1 MKTPPT
7 LLPFACVVL
16 ALAGIALGN
25 GAWRSV
31 RETLDAPGGQSVA
44 VEAASES
51 RATPTQP
58 LAIARADA
66 TPAAPAPQ
74 EQEPAPVQDADPH
87 AGNLLF
93 DRERLLAAKQALLA
107 MPELEGRDMR
117 VFDSIHA
124 YDDGRINL
132 KLLDPRQPGN
142 MDEYNF
148 KDGAWRKGAAVNPRL
163 LPAMI
168 NPASDNAPLQRIDFE
183 GFYRVATALQEQREG
198 LSAEPGQVEHIYL
211 LIRRGG
217 RLRWLPDDV
226 DGDRKSVR
234 VVFDA
239 QGNARGVQPL

>member
-16 ALAGIALGN
+16 ALAGNAFGN
-25 GAWRSV
+25 GAWQSV
-31 RETLDAPGGQSVA
+31 RETLNAPSQQRAA
-44 VEAASES
+44 VETASEA
-51 RATPTQP
+51 RTTQARP
-58 LAIARADA
+58 LAISRPDA
-66 TPAAPAPQ
+66 MPIAPVRQ
-74 EQEPAPVQDADPH
+74 EPEPAPPQDTDTRS
-87 AGNLLF
+87 GNLLF

-107 MPELEGRDMR
+107 MPELEGRDVR

-148 KDGAWRKGAAVNPRL
+148 KDGTWRKGAAVNPRH
-163 LPAMI
+163 LPRMI

-183 GFYRVATALQEQREG
+183 GFYRVATALQEQREA
-198 LSAEPGQVEHIYL
+198 LSADPGQVDHLYL

-226 DGDRKSVR
+226 DGDRTSVR

-239 QGNARGVQPL
+239 QGNAQGVQPL

>member
-16 ALAGIALGN
+16 ALAGIAFGN
-25 GAWRSV
+25 GAWQSV
-31 RETLDAPGGQSVA
+31 RETLNAPSQQRDA
-44 VEAASES
+44 VEAASEA
-51 RATPTQP
+51 RATPARP
-58 LAIARADA
+58 LAIARPD
-66 TPAAPAPQ
+66 TMPI
-74 EQEPAPVQDADPH
+74 APVRQETEPSPPQDAD
-87 AGNLLF
+87 ARSGNLLF

-107 MPELEGRDMR
+107 MPELEGRDVR

-148 KDGAWRKGAAVNPRL
+148 KDGAWRKGAAVNPRH
-163 LPAMI
+163 LPRMI

-183 GFYRVATALQEQREG
+183 GFYRVATALQEQRKA
-198 LSAEPGQVEHIYL
+198 LSAEPGQVDHLYL

-226 DGDRKSVR
+226 DGDRTSVR

-239 QGNARGVQPL
+239 QGYAQGVQPL

>member
-31 RETLDAPGGQSVA
+31 RETLDAPGGQSAA

-51 RATPTQP
+51 HSTPARP
-58 LAIARADA
+58 LAIARAGA
-66 TPAAPAPQ
+66 VPAASAPQ
-74 EQEPAPVQDADPH
+74 EPEPAPTQDAD
-87 AGNLLF
+87 ARSGNLLF

-107 MPELEGRDMR
+107 MPELEGRDVR

-132 KLLDPRQPGN
+132 KLLDPRPNGN

-148 KDGAWRKGAAVNPRL
+148 KDGTWRKGAAVNPRL

-168 NPASDNAPLQRIDFE
+168 NPASDNVPLQRIDFE
-183 GFYRVATALQEQREG
+183 GFHRVATALQEQRQA

-239 QGNARGVQPL
+239 QGNARDVQAL